1 MSEATGASSRSRI
14 GNDVMDLRDPR
25 CRDRSRDDP
34 LLDRILSPGER
45 DWMEAAATQERSS
58 IRLWALWAAKE
69 AAFKVHS
76 KLFAGG
82 PFLPRAFSC
91 RLETDVPSDGTV
103 VRIRGVISRLDSE
116 MLVTVEGSSNGSYV
130 HLIGWDGATAR
141 PRRGRLEV
149 GLEEVDFENSEEQLE
164 ALRSRFSPAEWE
176 RIHSLPSARARLLA
190 RDRIRTH
197 LPSPGAGNAIGARDE
212 AIEIRTTGDRP
223 GQAPPQI
230 WFAGREVAEL
240 DLSLS
245 HHGRFVAWALLV
257 PE

>member
-1 MSEATGASSRSRI
+1 MSEAPRASSRSRI

-25 CRDRSRDDP
+25 CRDRRRDDP

-45 DWMEAAATQERSS
+45 DWMEAAATQELWS

-76 KLFAGG
+76 KLSAGR
-82 PFLPRAFSC
+82 PFLPRSFSC
-91 RLETDVPSDGTV
+91 RLETDGPSNGTV
-103 VRIRGVISRLDSE
+103 MRIRGVISRLDSE
-116 MLVTVEGSSNGSYV
+116 IPVTVEGSSNGSYV
-130 HLIGWDGATAR
+130 HLIGWDGATER

-149 GLEEVDFENSEEQLE
+149 GLEEVDGEDSAEQLE
-164 ALRSRFSPAEWE
+164 ALRGRFSPAEWE
-176 RIHSLPSARARLLA
+176 GIYSLPSARARLLA

-197 LPSPGAGNAIGARDE
+197 LPSTGAGNGVGSRDE
-212 AIEIRTTGDRP
+212 AIEIRTTGERP